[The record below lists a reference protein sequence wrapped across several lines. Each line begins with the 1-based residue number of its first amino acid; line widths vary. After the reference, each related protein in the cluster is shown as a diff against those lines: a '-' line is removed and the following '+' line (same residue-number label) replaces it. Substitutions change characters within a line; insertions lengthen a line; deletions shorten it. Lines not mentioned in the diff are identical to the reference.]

1 MDIKH
6 GFAFKGEFFS
16 EQPTTYQLTTPGNFA
31 IGGGFQSGK
40 SKFYN
45 GPILDDYVLKVGD
58 LLVTM
63 TDLSKAA
70 DTLGYAAKVP
80 PEKGVV
86 WLHNQ
91 RVGLVKAKTGAQVSE
106 DFLHYL
112 MRSPSYRHSP
122 RPAPVYGPPELSLP
136 NALPVLGN
144 SCPAPIGPSLS
155 NRTWAWQLA
164 PASRNRKTVC
174 QVRPSG

>member
-112 MRSPSYRHSP
+112 MRSPSYRHCDLL
-122 RPAPVYGPPELSLP
+122 PP
-136 NALPVLGN
+136 G
-144 SCPAPIGPSLS
+144 
-155 NRTWAWQLA
+155 RT
-164 PASRNRKTVC
+164 NVK
-174 QVRPSG
+174 

>member
-1 MDIKH
+1 MSSEWSPAKLGDLVDIKH

-16 EQPTTYQLTTPGNFA
+16 EPPTTYQLTTPGNFA

-86 WLHNQ
+86 WLH
-91 RVGLVKAKTGAQVSE
+91 
-106 DFLHYL
+106 
-112 MRSPSYRHSP
+112 
-122 RPAPVYGPPELSLP
+122 
-136 NALPVLGN
+136 
-144 SCPAPIGPSLS
+144 
-155 NRTWAWQLA
+155 
-164 PASRNRKTVC
+164 
-174 QVRPSG
+174 